1 MAAALLLAERHDS
14 MLRALTAPK
23 VQSLMGMILSRQSGE
38 EPGGWVG

>member
-1 MAAALLLAERHDS
+1 
-14 MLRALTAPK
+14 LTSPK